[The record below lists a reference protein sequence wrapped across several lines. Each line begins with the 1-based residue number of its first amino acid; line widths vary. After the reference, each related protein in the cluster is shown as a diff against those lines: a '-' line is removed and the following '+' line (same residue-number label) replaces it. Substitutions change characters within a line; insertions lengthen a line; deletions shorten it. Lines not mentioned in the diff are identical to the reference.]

1 MRELLTSI
9 SLIKR
14 SVCVI
19 LSHTDTRALCLRAC
33 SIKKKKGHCAVT
45 VTLHFVLGTKKIKC
59 FCETKHLGDSCHCRA
74 SSQYMCVS
82 VHAWCHVDV
91 CRFNLGL
98 VEILA
103 DVKTFFFV
111 KIFVQAATVPVESY
125 FSFFFKQV
133 KFSRSRTGVISP
145 LCDTSICGYVV
156 CFICFSLAAAVG
168 DLGWSGLMADLFSGP
183 AELLITRLSLL

>member
-1 MRELLTSI
+1 MRN
-9 SLIKR
+9 SLSHRHTR
-14 SVCVI
+14 SVFACV
-19 LSHTDTRALCLRAC
+19 RVC
-33 SIKKKKGHCAVT
+33 SIKKKEGHCAVT

-103 DVKTFFFV
+103 DVKTFFFCQNICAGCYSTSGV
-111 KIFVQAATVPVESY
+111 LLF
-125 FSFFFKQV
+125 FSFFQTGEVFK
-133 KFSRSRTGVISP
+133 K
-145 LCDTSICGYVV
+145 
-156 CFICFSLAAAVG
+156 
-168 DLGWSGLMADLFSGP
+168 
-183 AELLITRLSLL
+183 

>member
-1 MRELLTSI
+1 MRN
-9 SLIKR
+9 SLSHRHTR
-14 SVCVI
+14 SVFACV
-19 LSHTDTRALCLRAC
+19 RVC

-125 FSFFFKQV
+125 FFFF
-133 KFSRSRTGVISP
+133 FSNR
-145 LCDTSICGYVV
+145 
-156 CFICFSLAAAVG
+156 
-168 DLGWSGLMADLFSGP
+168 
-183 AELLITRLSLL
+183 